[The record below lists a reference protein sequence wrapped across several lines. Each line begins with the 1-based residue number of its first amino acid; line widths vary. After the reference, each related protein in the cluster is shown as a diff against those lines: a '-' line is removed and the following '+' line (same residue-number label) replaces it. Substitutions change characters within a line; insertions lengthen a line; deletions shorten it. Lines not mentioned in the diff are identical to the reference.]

1 METGGW
7 IGKRNM
13 VETAGKVLAVGSH
26 LFRETFAPI
35 TRHRL
40 ALYCAGSGDHNP
52 IHVDIDFAK
61 ASGYDDV
68 FVHGMLV
75 MAYLGSALTHALP
88 QSMLRSFNVR
98 FVAVTPLLASITC
111 EGTVSG
117 VVEKLDERLLQ
128 VSLTARDGYEIKLS
142 GDALVLLDP
151 MHSASRG

>member
-7 IGKRNM
+7 IGKRNI
-13 VETAGKVLAVGSH
+13 VETGGKVLAVGSH

-40 ALYCAGSGDHNP
+40 VLYCAGSGDHNP
-52 IHVDIDFAK
+52 IHVD
-61 ASGYDDV
+61 
-68 FVHGMLV
+68 
-75 MAYLGSALTHALP
+75 GSALTHALP
-88 QSMLRSFNVR
+88 QAMLRSFNVR

-117 VVEKLDERLLQ
+117 VVEKLDERLLH
-128 VSLTARDGYEIKLS
+128 VSLTARNGYEIKLS

-151 MHSASRG
+151 THSASRG